1 LQHRRIATAVVI
13 GGYAVDQLQLRAF
26 DAIQLDLDITP
37 WAAVSGIQYMCCQT
51 SHGSRM
57 LVARA
62 PDEHHTSSTRLKSTR
77 RTAATLR
84 QDSMQVEYKTFLAK
98 IVHNKIDTLAIN
110 APNRFTSD
118 FIESPL

>member
-1 LQHRRIATAVVI
+1 
-13 GGYAVDQLQLRAF
+13 
-26 DAIQLDLDITP
+26 
-37 WAAVSGIQYMCCQT
+37 
-51 SHGSRM
+51 M

-84 QDSMQVEYKTFLAK
+84 QDSMQVEYKTFLAR